1 LDSFLVSKKGVTLK
15 TLITF
20 IKKCEETGED
30 GAIGIFL
37 GIVRGRTHQ
46 EEKVKHLEFDAY
58 REKAEE
64 AFKKIAEE
72 AKRLYG
78 VNNVLIHHVTGK
90 VKVGERIMIVAVSGK
105 SRKNVFPALED
116 IVEKV
121 KKEAL
126 IWKKE
131 TLEDGKSYWIEYK
144 G

>member
-1 LDSFLVSKKGVTLK
+1 
-15 TLITF
+15 
-20 IKKCEETGED
+20 
-30 GAIGIFL
+30 
-37 GIVRGRTHQ
+37 
-46 EEKVKHLEFDAY
+46 
-58 REKAEE
+58 
-64 AFKKIAEE
+64 
-72 AKRLYG
+72 
-78 VNNVLIHHVTGK
+78 
-90 VKVGERIMIVAVSGK
+90 MIVAVSGK